1 MVKKVVKMTQYRCK
15 YFKIKELVAPSF
27 IGLSEDILWGML
39 DVRLLKAA
47 DKIRE
52 KYGVCTV
59 NTGKLTNCGLR
70 EMSASGAKWSAHKF
84 GRALDIH
91 IQRIENQWGGKPQ
104 AKIEAYN
111 RVREQLMALPEFDCL
126 NFEHGISWL
135 HVDVANRKNRLF
147 NP

>member
-1 MVKKVVKMTQYRCK
+1 MTQYRCK

-27 IGLSEDILWGML
+27 RGVSEDILWSLL
-39 DVRLLKAA
+39 DERLLKMA

-59 NTGKLTNCGLR
+59 NTGALENCGLR
-70 EMSASGAKWSAHKF
+70 PMTAGGAAWSAHKF

-91 IQRIENQWGGKPQ
+91 IQRIENQWGGKPK
-104 AKIEAYN
+104 AKTEAYN
-111 RVREQLMALPEFDCL
+111 RVREQLMALPEFDGL
-126 NFEHGISWL
+126 NFEHNISWL
-135 HVDVANRKNRLF
+135 HIDTANRKNRLF

>member
-1 MVKKVVKMTQYRCK
+1 MTQYRCK
-15 YFKIKELVAPSF
+15 YFKIRELVAPSF
-27 IGLSEDILWGML
+27 LGIPEDILWGL
-39 DVRLLKAA
+39 FDVKLLKMA

-59 NTGKLTNCGLR
+59 NTGALENCGLR
-70 EMSASGAKWSAHKF
+70 PMMAGGAEWSAHKF

-91 IQRIENQWGGKPQ
+91 IQRIENQWGGNKK

-111 RVREQLMALPEFDCL
+111 RVREQLMSMPEFDCL
-126 NFEHGISWL
+126 NFENGVSWL
-135 HVDVANRKNRLF
+135 HCDTANRKNRLF